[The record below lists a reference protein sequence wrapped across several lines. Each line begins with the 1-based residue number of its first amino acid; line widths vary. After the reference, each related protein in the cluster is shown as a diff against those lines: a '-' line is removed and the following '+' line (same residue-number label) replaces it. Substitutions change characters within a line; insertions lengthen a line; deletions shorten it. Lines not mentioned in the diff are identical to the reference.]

1 MRSIWTGTIG
11 FGLVNIPVSLYPGTQ
26 DHNLN
31 LDMLHKTDMS
41 PIRYAKVCKADG
53 KELET
58 KDIVKGFEVGDGD
71 YVVIT
76 DEDFKKAAAEKSSW
90 IEILQF
96 CDADEID
103 SVYYDKPYYLEPAK
117 GGDRAYAL
125 LCDAL
130 RESKKVGI
138 AKFVLRNREHLAI
151 LKPSDNLI
159 ILNQMRFHEQV
170 REATELR
177 LPEVE
182 TSDRELKM
190 AMDLIKSLTQSFDPA
205 GYRDEYVDS
214 LKAVIDS
221 KINGNVIP
229 MKTAKHQPSNVKD
242 LMSLLKASLEEP
254 AKAKKSKTADERK
267 ADTATAKKAAARD
280 KEKIQGKSKDNKAK
294 SKRA

>member
-1 MRSIWTGTIG
+1 MMRSIWTGTIG

-26 DHNLN
+26 DHNLD
-31 LDMLHKTDMS
+31 LDMLHKTDLS
-41 PIRYAKVCKADG
+41 PIRYAKICKADG
-53 KELET
+53 KELEA
-58 KDIVKGFEVGDGD
+58 KDIVKGFEVADGE
-71 YVVIT
+71 YVTLT

-130 RESKKVGI
+130 RKSNKVGI

-151 LKPSDNLI
+151 LKPSENLI

-170 REATELR
+170 REATELK
-177 LPEVE
+177 LPELE
-182 TSDRELKM
+182 TSDRELGM
-190 AMDLIKSLTQSFDPA
+190 AIDLIKSLTDKFDPA
-205 GYRDEYVDS
+205 AFRDEYVDN

-221 KINGNVIP
+221 KSNGNVIP
-229 MKTAKHQPSNVKD
+229 MKSAKHQPSNVKD
-242 LMSLLKASLEEP
+242 LMSLLKASLEDKP
-254 AKAKKSKTADERK
+254 STKKTKSADERK

-280 KEKIQGKSKDNKAK
+280 QEKAKPKAK